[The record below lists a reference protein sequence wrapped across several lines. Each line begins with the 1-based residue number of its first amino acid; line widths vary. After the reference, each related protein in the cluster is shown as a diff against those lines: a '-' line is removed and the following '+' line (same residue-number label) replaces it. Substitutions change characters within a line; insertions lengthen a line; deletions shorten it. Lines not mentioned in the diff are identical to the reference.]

1 MIQGVLSVIRC
12 GCNDGCNDRALFTC
26 VRCGASANEHYV
38 GIHSWFVQPFL
49 LSKSDDTKREF
60 TYCLACGEALATAL
74 ALEGGS

>member
-38 GIHSWFVQPFL
+38 GIHS
-49 LSKSDDTKREF
+49 STKSDDTKREL